1 VPAAAPENT
10 LPARIRDI
18 NFAGATS
25 SIKLNA
31 NGLSLEALVLQP
43 DGLTVGSDCLLTLPA
58 DKILLL
64 RNDK

>member
-1 VPAAAPENT
+1 VPAATAENT
-10 LPARIRDI
+10 LTARILDI

-43 DGLTVGSDCLLTLPA
+43 DGLVIGNECVLTLPA
-58 DKILLL
+58 EKILLL
-64 RNDK
+64 RNE